1 MPASAEAIISSWP
14 GSSMNLAFNLGK
26 YDTTTSTQSVMSA
39 ILDELGALAVA
50 DDPDPDRYRLE

>member
-1 MPASAEAIISSWP
+1 
-14 GSSMNLAFNLGK
+14 MNLAWNLGK